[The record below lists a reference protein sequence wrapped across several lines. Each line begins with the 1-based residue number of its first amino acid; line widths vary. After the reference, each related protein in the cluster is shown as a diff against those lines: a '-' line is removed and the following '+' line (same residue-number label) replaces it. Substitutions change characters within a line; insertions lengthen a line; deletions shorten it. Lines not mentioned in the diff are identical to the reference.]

1 MAKPYRKNERW
12 YIRYRDASGCWRDKA
27 TTAITKTEAKLLCLE
42 LERREER
49 IREGLDAP
57 RPVDGGGTLGAL
69 LVWWIEEYLAASPS
83 YGRCVGTIRKHLV
96 ASELARLR
104 LVDVTPGRI
113 EAFLQKKSREVGPQT
128 LNHLRGYLSRAFSA
142 ARRTERFS
150 RPNPVASVQRRKVPR
165 RVPDYLRAEEAE
177 RLLRFLPPT
186 WTGLFATAVYTGL
199 RKGELLGL
207 RKGDLDLERGLL
219 TVARSYDRETT
230 KGGHADVIPLATA
243 LVPYLEAA
251 IEASPSDLVFPSA
264 DGTMRGEGVQ
274 LEQVLRRALRRA
286 GIVTGYRHVCRRKGC
301 GHVEHAPDAD
311 LRRCPRC
318 QMKLWPV
325 GEVRPLRFHHLRHTT
340 ASLLMMAG
348 ANPAAVQRIMRHSD
362 PRITTEVYGH
372 LAPEYLRAE
381 VDRLAFST
389 PPPRAVPTRKPSPFA
404 AGLLLAPGAEPERAP
419 EHSTDP
425 SDSSAVSRSGWRD
438 LNPRHPAPKAGALPG
453 CATPRVGSF

>member
-12 YIRYRDASGCWRDKA
+12 YVRYRDATGRWRDKA
-27 TTAITKTEAKLLCLE
+27 TDARTKAEAKLLCHE
-42 LERREER
+42 LERREGR

-57 RPVDGGGTLGAL
+57 PPLDGGGTLGEL
-69 LVWWIEEYLAASPS
+69 LRWWIDEYLAHSPS
-83 YGRCVGTIRKHLV
+83 FERSVGTVRRHLLS
-96 ASELARLR
+96 SELARLR

-113 EAFLQKKSREVGPQT
+113 ETFLVHKSREVGPQT
-128 LNHLRGYLSRAFSA
+128 VNHLRGYLSRAFSA

-150 RPNPVASVQRRKVPR
+150 RPNPVASVSRRKVPR
-165 RVPDYLRAEEAE
+165 RVPDYLRPAEAE
-177 RLLRFLPPT
+177 RILRFLPAK
-186 WTGLFATAVYTGL
+186 WTCLFAAGLYTGL
-199 RKGELLGL
+199 RKGELFGL
-207 RKGDLDLERGLL
+207 RKSDLDLDRGLL
-219 TVARSYDRETT
+219 TVERSYDRDTT
-230 KGGHADVIPLATA
+230 KGGHADVIPIARA

-251 IEASPSDLVFPSA
+251 IDASPSALVFPA
-264 DGTMRGEGVQ
+264 ANGEMHREGVQ
-274 LEQVLRRALRRA
+274 LEIVLRRALRRA

-301 GHVEHAPDAD
+301 GHVEQAPDD
-311 LRRCPRC
+311 QLRRCPRC

-389 PPPRAVPTRKPSPFA
+389 PPPRAMPTRKPTPFA
-404 AGLLLAPGAEPERAP
+404 AGLLLAPGAEPEGAP
-419 EHSTDP
+419 EDRPDP
-425 SDSSAVSRSGWRD
+425 SDSSSVSRSGWRD